1 MAENHVTLTLELPGD
16 ADDYVVSVR
25 GRMPDDAVGRR
36 GLRLFVSH
44 ASEDQEV
51 AAQLVQSLEMFGVE
65 CFFSERS
72 ISSGTLWPAEI
83 ETQLNACD
91 ALLYL
96 SSEHSN
102 DSMWCQ
108 QEAAWALGRGV
119 PVLPLPLDRSEM
131 RGALALRNQL
141 PKPDLDS
148 WVPADKE
155 LGSFRRAQRAR
166 ARTVG
171 EIFKGLMRLDE
182 RVSEVIPG
190 LVVNTLVRA
199 DKQHKVLCAKDMLKL
214 MPSITDE
221 QATDVLRACE
231 DNETLAGLANMG
243 VVEELREL
251 VEQKRAL

>member
-25 GRMPDDAVGRR
+25 SRMPDDAVGRR

-155 LGSFRRAQRAR
+155 LGVLPQGPARQGQDGGGDIQGSYEAGREGVGGHPGPGGQHAREGGQAAQGALRP
-166 ARTVG
+166 RTC
-171 EIFKGLMRLDE
+171 
-182 RVSEVIPG
+182 S
-190 LVVNTLVRA
+190 
-199 DKQHKVLCAKDMLKL
+199 
-214 MPSITDE
+214 S
-221 QATDVLRACE
+221 
-231 DNETLAGLANMG
+231 
-243 VVEELREL
+243 
-251 VEQKRAL
+251 

>member
-25 GRMPDDAVGRR
+25 SRMPDDAVGRR

-102 DSMWCQ
+102 DSRRPPGRSV
-108 QEAAWALGRGV
+108 AACPCCRC
-119 PVLPLPLDRSEM
+119 
-131 RGALALRNQL
+131 
-141 PKPDLDS
+141 
-148 WVPADKE
+148 
-155 LGSFRRAQRAR
+155 
-166 ARTVG
+166 
-171 EIFKGLMRLDE
+171 RLTGP
-182 RVSEVIPG
+182 RC
-190 LVVNTLVRA
+190 TA
-199 DKQHKVLCAKDMLKL
+199 
-214 MPSITDE
+214 PS
-221 QATDVLRACE
+221 R
-231 DNETLAGLANMG
+231 
-243 VVEELREL
+243 
-251 VEQKRAL
+251 